1 MTSITE
7 MTAKDRLKEFLSYKK
22 VGRNKFE
29 KKIGIASGYVSS
41 KSITITSDVIEKLY
55 KEYPTINL
63 IWLITGEGEMINTT
77 NREYSD
83 VNIYT
88 GFGEMTKKSEEE
100 TSDNLNN
107 NEMEETYKVALKVMA
122 KELKELE
129 KENAE
134 LRGRLELN
142 ERAIG

>member
-1 MTSITE
+1 MDNE
-7 MTAKDRLKEFLSYKK
+7 LS
-22 VGRNKFE
+22 VGKRVSLIRDKYCVGSNVKFAEIMCESTTTVSNWCNSESLGKQVFIKILSKFE
-29 KKIGIASGYVSS
+29 
-41 KSITITSDVIEKLY
+41 VIDA
-55 KEYPTINL
+55 N
-63 IWLITGEGEMINTT
+63 WLLMGT
-77 NREYSD
+77 
-83 VNIYT
+83 
-88 GFGEMTKKSEEE
+88 GEMTKKSEEE

>member
-1 MTSITE
+1 MSVYNMLLNEHITTGFKDFASKIGVSTSMITE
-7 MTAKDRLKEFLSYKK
+7 ISKGRSNVGVTALQNTVDLFN
-22 VGRNKFE
+22 VDAN
-29 KKIGIASGYVSS
+29 
-41 KSITITSDVIEKLY
+41 
-55 KEYPTINL
+55 
-63 IWLITGEGEMINTT
+63 WLLTGT
-77 NREYSD
+77 
-83 VNIYT
+83 
-88 GFGEMTKKSEEE
+88 GEMTKKSEEE